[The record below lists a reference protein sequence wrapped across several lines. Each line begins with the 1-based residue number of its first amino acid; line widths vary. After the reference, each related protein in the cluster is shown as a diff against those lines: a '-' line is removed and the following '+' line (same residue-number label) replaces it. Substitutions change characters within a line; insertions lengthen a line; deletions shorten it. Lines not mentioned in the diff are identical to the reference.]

1 MFKRKV
7 NVKNYVYK
15 YINFILFTMGTVIN
29 KIVFGVIFMFILWK
43 GLDGL
48 IINIFYSSTDYYDIL
63 QLEQSN
69 KIESRNLEIAN
80 GIVYKKDFFYYEK
93 DQFSPVDVVYPL
105 LSSQQLEKYYNFAPK
120 SKRSTFTTSRSR
132 E

>member
-1 MFKRKV
+1 
-7 NVKNYVYK
+7 
-15 YINFILFTMGTVIN
+15 MGTVIN